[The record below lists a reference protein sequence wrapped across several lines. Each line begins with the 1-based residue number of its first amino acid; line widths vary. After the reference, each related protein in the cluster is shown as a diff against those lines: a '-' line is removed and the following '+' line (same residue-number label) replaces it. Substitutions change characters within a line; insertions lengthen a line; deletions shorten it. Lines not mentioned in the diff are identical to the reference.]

1 MPGIPALQELR
12 QEGHKFKASL
22 GYLIRPCLQKGLA
35 LGDVTHRAF
44 ASMGSFLVSP
54 KFKQNRTKA
63 AVSCV
68 LWELER
74 VGIVLGCFKLS

>member
-1 MPGIPALQELR
+1 MPVIPALQEPH
-12 QEGHKFKASL
+12 QEDHKFKASL
-22 GYLIRPCLQKGLA
+22 GYLIRLCLQKGLA

-44 ASMGSFLVSP
+44 ASTGSFLVSS

-74 VGIVLGCFKLS
+74 MGIVLGCFKLN